1 MSTNLYPTG
10 VRLMDAA
17 DVLTMDAVKAP
28 RTINV
33 TAGTLSVGDIT
44 GGANVTLISSIA
56 MLGGSLIMSNATP
69 GTQTTRTALQM
80 YGEDPC
86 AALGWG
92 YRLRICN
99 SGAGT
104 LTLAGGTGVTVIGT
118 ATVATATYREF
129 DVVYGG
135 VLGAPTMTITNVGL
149 GTYT

>member
-10 VRLMDAA
+10 VRLMDPA

-33 TAGTLSVGDIT
+33 TAGTLSVGDMT
-44 GGANVTLISSIA
+44 GGANVTLIS
-56 MLGGSLIMSNATP
+56 SNATP

-104 LTLAGGTGVTVIGT
+104 LTLAGGAGVTVTGT

-149 GTYT
+149 GTFT